1 MIFALCCLIFSISSH
16 IIFMRSL
23 KRIKLNNLYDFTF
36 LLKPLM
42 LLSVVSALTYGL
54 KLLGVAAADKIFF
67 TVMIVALIT
76 VTLNRIN
83 NIYKKIILHFLPFL
97 RNCSCKTIFRFLR
110 YTGSRFTA
118 VGTAKAPTAFL
129 PYTRTAYFSLSIL
142 PQYTIIK

>member
-1 MIFALCCLIFSISSH
+1 
-16 IIFMRSL
+16 MRSL

-83 NIYKKIILHFLPFL
+83 NIYKKISFVLILF
-97 RNCSCKTIFRFLR
+97 IFI
-110 YTGSRFTA
+110 
-118 VGTAKAPTAFL
+118 
-129 PYTRTAYFSLSIL
+129 IL
-142 PQYTIIK
+142 YLNVYD